1 MTEVGVING
10 IGIVYRATYD
20 DPRYPGV
27 PCWVCGKFHAVQP
40 KDDLSEWNIYGGR
53 MFHKNDLIEYEGHF
67 YCPEHFYFKFNRKL
81 REENVVEY
89 EELDAYPEV
98 E

>member
-1 MTEVGVING
+1 MTEVGVIEG
-10 IGIVYRATYD
+10 IGIVYRQTYTA
-20 DPRYPGV
+20 PRYPGDS
-27 PCWVCGKFHAVQP
+27 CYLCGEFHAVQP

-53 MFHKNDLIEYEGHF
+53 MYNKNDLIEYDGRY
-67 YCPEHFYFKFNRKL
+67 YCPFHFNFKFNRKL